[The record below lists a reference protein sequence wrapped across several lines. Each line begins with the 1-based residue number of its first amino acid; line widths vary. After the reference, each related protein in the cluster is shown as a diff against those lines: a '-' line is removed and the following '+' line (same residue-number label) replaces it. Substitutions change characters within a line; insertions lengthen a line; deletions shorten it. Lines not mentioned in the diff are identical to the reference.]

1 MVKLNYKNY
10 QIEIFNDSNYT
21 INSIDNL
28 KVYDTVFFQEKKD
41 KDKLY
46 STSKCGIIV
55 KKSDTKIASAIICES
70 GSATAITEKSFII
83 EDDRIWI
90 CVCNKVYCLEIPSL
104 NLVWRKEI
112 DFITNFSIHKI
123 QDDFI
128 IHGELDIKRITKD
141 GETIWSF
148 GGRNIWVNQ
157 EGRTEFNIENNQIH
171 LFDFESNEYILD
183 FNGET
188 ILDNPKPST
197 EKNWMDVLKIAQE
210 IKKNKPS

>member
-1 MVKLNYKNY
+1 MIKLNYKNY

-28 KVYDTVFFQEKKD
+28 KVYDTVFLQGKKD
-41 KDKLY
+41 KDRFY

-55 KKSDTKIASAIICES
+55 KKSDTQIASAIICES
-70 GSATAITEKSFII
+70 GGATAITKKSFII

-90 CVCNKVYCLEIPSL
+90 CVCNKVYCLEIPNL
-104 NLVWRKEI
+104 DLVWRKEI

-141 GETIWSF
+141 GEIVWSF

-157 EGRTEFNIENNQIH
+157 EGKTEFNIENDTIH

-188 ILDNPKPST
+188 ILDNPKPSS
-197 EKNWMDVLKIAQE
+197 EKNWMDILKIAQE
-210 IKKNKPS
+210 IKKK

>member
-10 QIEIFNDSNYT
+10 QIEVINDSNYT

-28 KVYDTVFFQEKKD
+28 KVYDTVFFQANKD

-70 GSATAITEKSFII
+70 GGATAITQKSFII

-104 NLVWRKEI
+104 DLVWRKEI
-112 DFITNFSIHKI
+112 DFITNFSIHKVEE
-123 QDDFI
+123 DFI
-128 IHGELDIKRITKD
+128 IHGELDIKRITKS
-141 GETIWSF
+141 GEIIWSF
-148 GGRNIWVNQ
+148 GGRNIWVNP
-157 EGRTEFNIENNQIH
+157 EGKTEFNIENNTIH

-188 ILDNPKPST
+188 ILDNPKPSS
-197 EKNWMDVLKIAQE
+197 EKKWWDILKIAQE
-210 IKKNKPS
+210 IKKK